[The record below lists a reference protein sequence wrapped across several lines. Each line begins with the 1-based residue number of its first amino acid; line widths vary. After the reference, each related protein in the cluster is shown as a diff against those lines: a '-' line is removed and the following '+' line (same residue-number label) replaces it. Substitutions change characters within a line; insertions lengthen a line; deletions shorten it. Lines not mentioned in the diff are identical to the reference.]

1 MKKLDDSKFCFIS
14 CVNDD
19 FFYDECQL
27 YLQHLNFPQG
37 MCGEIVAVRDAKS
50 MTAGYQAAMEA
61 SDAKYKIYL
70 HQDVFVVNKN
80 ILHELIMLFRHN
92 PRIGMIGVAGA
103 TTLNAD
109 RPIWWQ
115 SNSMCG
121 KVYSKRYTEAIQL
134 KSFGDFYLSVK
145 WSLFFA
151 IIKSQSDIIAEYR
164 NSWMNLMTLLTR
176 RNAKRLLKKPTES
189 WIICFRRI
197 NKQLLQKK

>member
-80 ILHELIMLFRHN
+80 ILHELLMLFRHN

-103 TTLNAD
+103 SGA
-109 RPIWWQ
+109 
-115 SNSMCG
+115 
-121 KVYSKRYTEAIQL
+121 
-134 KSFGDFYLSVK
+134 
-145 WSLFFA
+145 
-151 IIKSQSDIIAEYR
+151 
-164 NSWMNLMTLLTR
+164 
-176 RNAKRLLKKPTES
+176 
-189 WIICFRRI
+189 
-197 NKQLLQKK
+197 LLQLMACLWRLSMICRGEVICLRIGIFTIYLRAGSLLSMVMRLWWLVRRSHGWYMIAVL

>member
-80 ILHELIMLFRHN
+80 ILHELLMLFRHN
-92 PRIGMIGVAGA
+92 PRIGIFTIYLRAGSLLSMVMRLWWLVRRSHGWYMIAV
-103 TTLNAD
+103 L
-109 RPIWWQ
+109 
-115 SNSMCG
+115 
-121 KVYSKRYTEAIQL
+121 
-134 KSFGDFYLSVK
+134 
-145 WSLFFA
+145 
-151 IIKSQSDIIAEYR
+151 
-164 NSWMNLMTLLTR
+164 
-176 RNAKRLLKKPTES
+176 
-189 WIICFRRI
+189 
-197 NKQLLQKK
+197 

>member
-70 HQDVFVVNKN
+70 HQD
-80 ILHELIMLFRHN
+80 
-92 PRIGMIGVAGA
+92 
-103 TTLNAD
+103 
-109 RPIWWQ
+109 
-115 SNSMCG
+115 S
-121 KVYSKRYTEAIQL
+121 
-134 KSFGDFYLSVK
+134 
-145 WSLFFA
+145 WS
-151 IIKSQSDIIAEYR
+151 IKIYCMS
-164 NSWMNLMTLLTR
+164 
-176 RNAKRLLKKPTES
+176 
-189 WIICFRRI
+189 C
-197 NKQLLQKK
+197 